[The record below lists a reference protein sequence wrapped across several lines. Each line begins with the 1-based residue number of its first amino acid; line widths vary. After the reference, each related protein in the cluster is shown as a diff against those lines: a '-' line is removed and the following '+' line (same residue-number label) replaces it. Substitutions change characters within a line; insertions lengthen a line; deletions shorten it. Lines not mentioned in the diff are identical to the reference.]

1 MFERGYKEVLLFVN
15 RKRLAVIVRLLER
28 YLVTYD
34 AVSANSD
41 VSIWQGTENADKVTI
56 DQSLRILK
64 RRLGK

>member
-1 MFERGYKEVLLFVN
+1 MFKRGYKEVLLFVN